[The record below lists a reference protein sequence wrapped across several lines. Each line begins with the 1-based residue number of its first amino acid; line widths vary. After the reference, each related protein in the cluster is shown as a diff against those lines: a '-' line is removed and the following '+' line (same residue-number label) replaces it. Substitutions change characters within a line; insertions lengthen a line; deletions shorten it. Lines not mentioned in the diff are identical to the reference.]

1 MALTIIHD
9 HPLSNCDGD
18 DQDDDHH
25 HYTSDDGT
33 TTTHK
38 MMMVMKMMMMMVVVV
53 VVVLVL
59 VLVLVLLVTLGKA
72 KERCCCHAV
81 AFRFLWMERLDS
93 VSPFSIRVNG
103 YKYMPVSKGFSKIW
117 NVTVFA
123 NRSQFSLETPL

>member
-59 VLVLVLLVTLGKA
+59 VLVLLVTLGKA
-72 KERCCCHAV
+72 KENCCCHAV